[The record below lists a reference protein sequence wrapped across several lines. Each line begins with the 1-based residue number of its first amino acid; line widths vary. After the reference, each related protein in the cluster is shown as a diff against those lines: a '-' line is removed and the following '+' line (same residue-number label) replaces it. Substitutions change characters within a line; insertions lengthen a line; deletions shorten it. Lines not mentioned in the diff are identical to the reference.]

1 MPAPVYEIF
10 WGCTVAAS
18 GGQEACGDG
27 TPGLRSGIM
36 TTKIFNRRTDVVF
49 REVAGENL
57 LVPIRGEL
65 ADLQRIFSVNAVG
78 GCIWE
83 LLDGRRSLAAI
94 AETVSQRFDGF
105 DSGRVALDVADF
117 VQELVD
123 AKLAFEVT

>member
-1 MPAPVYEIF
+1 
-10 WGCTVAAS
+10 
-18 GGQEACGDG
+18 
-27 TPGLRSGIM
+27 M

-83 LLDGRRSLAAI
+83 LLDGRRSLAAVTD
-94 AETVSQRFDGF
+94 AVCRRFDGF
-105 DSGRVALDVADF
+105 DPARVESDVADF
-117 VQELVD
+117 VQDLVA
-123 AKLAFEVT
+123 AKLAFEVI

>member
-1 MPAPVYEIF
+1 
-10 WGCTVAAS
+10 
-18 GGQEACGDG
+18 
-27 TPGLRSGIM
+27 M

-78 GCIWE
+78 GCIWA

-94 AETVSQRFDGF
+94 TETVRNRFDGS
-105 DSGRVALDVADF
+105 DPVQVECDVADF
-117 VQELVD
+117 VQDLVD
-123 AKLAFEVT
+123 ANLAFEVK